1 MHGGTG
7 AGGTGAGG
15 QAGPR
20 WLRAGCALE
29 AKKKRHGES
38 MATAGTSWLPP
49 SWGRGMR
56 KGAFIKDASMKDA
69 SSGGWVPPVKGVSIA
84 SKEIEATLGLQ
95 LWL

>member
-1 MHGGTG
+1 
-7 AGGTGAGG
+7 
-15 QAGPR
+15 
-20 WLRAGCALE
+20 
-29 AKKKRHGES
+29 

-56 KGAFIKDASMKDA
+56 KGAFIKDASSEGCLQWRMLLVKDASMKDA

>member
-1 MHGGTG
+1 
-7 AGGTGAGG
+7 
-15 QAGPR
+15 
-20 WLRAGCALE
+20 
-29 AKKKRHGES
+29 
-38 MATAGTSWLPP
+38 
-49 SWGRGMR
+49 MR